1 MGAAQLNSDLSD
13 SQITSV
19 VAFLHTLT
27 GRYRDHLVG
36 DAQ

>member
-1 MGAAQLNSDLSD
+1 LNSDLSD

-27 GRYRDHLVG
+27 GRYRGHLVG
-36 DAQ
+36 DAE